1 MRKILFIAV
10 LFVTYNVANAQV
22 AYGVKAGF
30 NYNFADVEKSSNLD
44 SFNPENKAG
53 FNVGAFLR
61 VKIPILGVY
70 VQGEPTYTK
79 LNTGITLD
87 GKPTTLS
94 TNRFDLPVLGGIKM
108 LGLLRLY
115 AGPVFSWNL
124 GSDVDLNSY
133 KVVVEDKSSVGG
145 QVGVGV
151 ELWKTDGTE
160 EGTNIVKDILLGTA
174 SSRPGNLTHI
184 GQQLYL
190 EATSLGLSATGIGC
204 YLDDMFHNL
213 LGIQNLSYQSLYHF
227 TIGKGIFDSRL
238 TTLEPY
244 KNR

>member
-151 ELWKTDGTE
+151 ELWK
-160 EGTNIVKDILLGTA
+160 ILLDARYEFGVGHDLSVSGLADDFTNKG
-174 SSRPGNLTHI
+174 SQI
-184 GQQLYL
+184 I
-190 EATSLGLSATGIGC
+190 LGVA
-204 YLDDMFHNL
+204 
-213 LGIQNLSYQSLYHF
+213 
-227 TIGKGIFDSRL
+227 
-238 TTLEPY
+238 Y
-244 KNR
+244 KF